1 MKTKPYEAVMMTES
15 SSAVEGAKIDALAL
29 KEAAAIFS
37 HVLSEK
43 LSNPEIAKQAN
54 NVLDDKSNST
64 SGHVMNEPSA
74 TLLTSI
80 GYTNARMKQNY
91 SEKNRL
97 DRKVKK
103 KNELTKLIPGYI
115 APLKLEAQGLPTFA
129 TTELLKLSDVT
140 QLSTASQAL
149 KMTKNRVENPYVG
162 SSFKMGSKKAAD
174 LTAGH
179 GWFHMQP
186 TEKTDEVKTDLAVI
200 RMRNILDPK
209 RFYKTI
215 DKTSGK
221 GVVQIGTVMEGT
233 GEFWSSRLTNKQRRS
248 NLTEELM
255 ADGAVASYTKNKYR
269 EIQHANETKF
279 ARNRPRKI
287 RKKGL

>member
-1 MKTKPYEAVMMTES
+1 MNTKPSQTVMMSAT

-43 LSNPEIAKQAN
+43 LNNPEVAKQAN
-54 NVLDDKSNST
+54 NVLDDKSIST
-64 SGHVMNEPSA
+64 SGRVMKDPSE

-80 GYTNARMKQNY
+80 GTTNAFMKQKD
-91 SEKNRL
+91 SEKNTM

-103 KNELTKLIPGYI
+103 KNELTKLIPGYQ
-115 APLKLEAQGLPTFA
+115 APMKLEAQGLPTFA
-129 TTELLKLSDVT
+129 TTELLKLSDTT

-149 KMTKNRVENPYVG
+149 KMTKHRVENPYVG
-162 SSFKMGSKKAAD
+162 SSFKLGIKKSAD

-221 GVVQIGTVMEGT
+221 GVIQIGTVMEGT
-233 GEFWSSRLTNKQRRS
+233 GEFWSSRLTKKQRRS

-255 ADGAVASYTKNKYR
+255 ADGTVASYTKNKYR
-269 EIQHANETKF
+269 EIQQANEAKF